1 MKRPPEFDALIVKYL
16 PYVRTLVTRYAPPGE
31 REDLA
36 QETLA
41 RCFAQWARYDAGASP
56 APWIRFQ
63 MMMARTAARKRKRV
77 EDICADA
84 GPDALAAIAIP
95 PRAEEAV
102 DARRILAAAVAG
114 RDGAVMARIAMGD
127 SLAEAGR
134 ALGFGREAARQR
146 ADRGGAA
153 LRAQFGEAA

>member
-1 MKRPPEFDALIVKYL
+1 MTRPARPQEFDALILRHL
-16 PYVRTLVTRYAPPGE
+16 PYVQRLARRLAP
-31 REDLA
+31 RSADDMA

-41 RCFAQWARYDAGASP
+41 RCFANWRLYRPGASA
-56 APWIRFQ
+56 APWIKYQ
-63 MMMARTAARKRKRV
+63 MLQIRTARARRARTEGKYMVAG
-77 EDICADA
+77 EHDA
-84 GPDALAAIAIP
+84 AIP

-146 ADRGGAA
+146 ADRGRAA